1 MGGDSSGNSEDSLK
15 GKVKFIRLIGKKRQS
30 IHEEIKADLEK
41 KIQRIKMDKKQLED
55 RKKMIEED
63 IMKKEKEKEIIENE
77 IRKKEKEEKNCKD
90 KEDSLLK
97 IKEVIDSLENN
108 YIQKLIE
115 IIIENLE
122 EDNNSQ

>member
-15 GKVKFIRLIGKKRQS
+15 EKAKIISLIGKKRQR
-30 IHEEIKADLEK
+30 IHEEIKADFEK

-77 IRKKEKEEKNCKD
+77 IKKKEKEEKNCKD
-90 KEDSLLK
+90 KEDSLVK

-115 IIIENLE
+115 VVIENLKK
-122 EDNNSQ
+122 